1 MRTIKFRGKRVDN
14 GEWVHG
20 CFIEPNAIYSKDC
33 ASSSLDVNG
42 DKHSIGL
49 DVYLID
55 PLTVGQFT
63 GLSDKNGNEIFE
75 GDVVNYA
82 SLTCVVVYGERGS
95 SFGLKSK
102 GNLLDITVIDFQIAN
117 MYLKIIGNI
126 HDNPDLIWR

>member
-1 MRTIKFRGKRVDN
+1 
-14 GEWVHG
+14 
-20 CFIEPNAIYSKDC
+20 
-33 ASSSLDVNG
+33 
-42 DKHSIGL
+42 
-49 DVYLID
+49 VYLID